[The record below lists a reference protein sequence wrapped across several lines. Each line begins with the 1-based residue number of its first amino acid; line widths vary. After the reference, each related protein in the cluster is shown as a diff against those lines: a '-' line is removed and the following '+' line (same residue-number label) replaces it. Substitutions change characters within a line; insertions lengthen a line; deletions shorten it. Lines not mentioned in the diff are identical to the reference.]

1 MEHEEG
7 IEYEAGISQCSHLMI
22 LANMS
27 ILKFCMFCSI
37 AIDSGYFSWNLV
49 YILLVSFCTAP
60 PKRHMRVLMT
70 TGAWL
75 AFLYFFWKI
84 GDPFPILSPKHGWL
98 DTLLRKKN
106 VIIILN
112 YLKNQFCTDMLFSTN
127 LTKHFEYI

>member
-1 MEHEEG
+1 MEPCL
-7 IEYEAGISQCSHLMI
+7 Y
-22 LANMS
+22 
-27 ILKFCMFCSI
+27 
-37 AIDSGYFSWNLV
+37 
-49 YILLVSFCTAP
+49 FCTAP

-112 YLKNQFCTDMLFSTN
+112 YLENQFCTVMLFSTN